1 MPYKDL
7 IAKRANDKLYA
18 ERRRRAHEASP
29 QGELE
34 RQLRR
39 TKRLRQEELR
49 RSSTIGAPM
58 PVPSRVL
65 EVPGPKHGLTVAVVP
80 DTQVRPGVR
89 TSHIP
94 AAGRYIA
101 EKQPDVIVCIGDWW
115 DMPSCSRHDEPG
127 SVEAEGR
134 RYKNDIAAGCDAMEQ
149 FLEPIAKVRGYK
161 PKLVFTLG
169 NHEDRVVRAYRA
181 DPQKF
186 TGGLRD
192 FKLEDYG
199 WTVVP
204 FLQPVVIGGVA
215 FCHYFPRGVM
225 GRPIQSPSIML
236 KTLHMSAIAGHQQGR
251 EIAYSRRADGGA
263 LTSIISGSFYQHD
276 ESYMSPLANRHWRG
290 MWFLHELKDGQF
302 DEMAL
307 SVNYLLRKYGK
318 GAK

>member
-7 IAKRANDKLYA
+7 KDARARD
-18 ERRRRAHEASP
+18 RRYKEQRRARHEATP
-29 QGELE
+29 EGQIE

-39 TKRLRQEELR
+39 TQKLRQEEIR
-49 RSSTIGAPM
+49 RGTTIGAPL
-58 PVPSRVL
+58 PVPARELQVK
-65 EVPGPKHGLTVAVVP
+65 GPAHGLTVAVVP
-80 DTQVRPGVR
+80 DAQVRPGVP

-94 AAGRYIA
+94 AAGKYIA
-101 EKQPDVIVCIGDWW
+101 DKQPDVIVCIGDWW

-134 RYKNDIAAGCDAMEQ
+134 RYKADIAAGCDAMEA

-169 NHEDRVVRAYRA
+169 NHEDRVPRAFRA
-181 DPQKF
+181 NPQQF
-186 TGGLRD
+186 TGGIRD

-204 FLQPVVIGGVA
+204 FLQPIIIGGVA

-225 GRPIQSPSIML
+225 GRPIQSPSIQL
-236 KTLHMSAIAGHQQGR
+236 KTLHMSSFAGHQQGR
-251 EIAYSRRADGGA
+251 EIAYSRRADGGS
-263 LTSIISGSFYQHD
+263 LTAIISGSFYQHD
-276 ESYMSPLANRHWRG
+276 ETYMSPLANRHWRG
-290 MWFLHELKDGQF
+290 MWFLHEVKDGQF

-307 SVNYLLRKYGK
+307 SVNYLLRRYGK
-318 GAK
+318 